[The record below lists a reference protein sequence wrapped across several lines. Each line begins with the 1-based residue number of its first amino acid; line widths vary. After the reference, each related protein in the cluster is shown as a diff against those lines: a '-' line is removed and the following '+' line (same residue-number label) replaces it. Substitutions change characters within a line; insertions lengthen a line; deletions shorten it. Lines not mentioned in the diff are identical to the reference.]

1 VLREDLAWLTGDRH
15 RVVIAVTIKI
25 VVPLLEK
32 ERDPTDLA
40 LGKQELEL
48 RVALEVAV
56 EDEVK
61 QRVGRIVRLRV

>member
-1 VLREDLAWLTGDRH
+1 
-15 RVVIAVTIKI
+15 VTIKI